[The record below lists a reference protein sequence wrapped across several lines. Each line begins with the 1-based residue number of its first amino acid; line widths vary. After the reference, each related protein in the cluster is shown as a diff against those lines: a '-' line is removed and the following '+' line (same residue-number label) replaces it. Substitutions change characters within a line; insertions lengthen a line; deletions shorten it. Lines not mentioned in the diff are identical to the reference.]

1 MKNILLVVKKE
12 WRETLRDRRVLIGA
26 FVMPMVL
33 VFVMMTAFGNL
44 QDVMEKRPE
53 LKIGLGEA
61 PAGLKE
67 ALGKEVKVE
76 NSADQESAVAAVR
89 KGTLGAYVTAQP
101 DGQAGIYFDSSRP
114 LSMAAASVVQRGLEE
129 IRRSDLRLELI
140 DAGRPAELAEP
151 YPSARIDVSEAQA
164 GGSLLV
170 MLLPY
175 LVVLWTFYSGMSAA
189 SDLVA
194 GEKERGTLETLLASP
209 ISRTEAAVGKLISLS
224 LLCLA
229 GGLATLAAMLVAA
242 PLALASEGSSP
253 PTFGAILTLAALLVP
268 LALLFSSVLLV
279 VSSAAKSMREAQT
292 YLSMVSVVVLIPAIA
307 SQFIGITGQD
317 QAAWV
322 TWTPI
327 LNTAVAIGQAL
338 RGQLESSLALKAAL
352 TSLAP
357 AIVFAWMAVRMFQRE
372 GILKRS

>member
-1 MKNILLVVKKE
+1 MNNILLVVKKE
-12 WRETLRDRRVLIGA
+12 WRETLRDRRVVIGA

-44 QDVMEKRPE
+44 QDVMERRPE
-53 LKIGLGEA
+53 LKIGLGEV
-61 PAGLKE
+61 PAGLAE
-67 ALGKEVKVE
+67 ALEGEVKIE
-76 NSADQESAVAAVR
+76 QTSESEEAIAAVR
-89 KGTLGAYVTAQP
+89 KGRLGAYVTAQP
-101 DGQAGIYFDSSRP
+101 DGQAGVYFDSSRP

-129 IRRSDLRLELI
+129 IRRADLRRELT
-140 DAGRPAELAEP
+140 DAGRSTDLADP
-151 YPSARIDVSEAQA
+151 YPSSRIDVTEAQA

-209 ISRTEAAVGKLISLS
+209 ISRVEAAVGKLISLS

-253 PTFGAILTLAALLVP
+253 PSVGAVLTLAALLVP
-268 LALLFSSVLLV
+268 LALLFSSVLVV
-279 VSSAAKSMREAQT
+279 VSAVAKSMRESQT
-292 YLSMVSVVVLIPAIA
+292 YLSMVSIVVLIPAIA

-327 LNTAVAIGQAL
+327 LNTAVAIGQSL
-338 RGQLESSLALKAAL
+338 RGQLEGSLALKAAL
-352 TSLAP
+352 TSLIP
-357 AIVFAWMAVRMFQRE
+357 AILFAWLAVRMFQRE